1 MVVGEVST
9 FTQVLVIGGGPG
21 GYATAERAARMGRS
35 VVLVEREHLGG
46 VCLNAGCIPSKALI
60 QVANAV
66 AFPEAA
72 AAWGV
77 EADARADMER
87 VQAWMSSVVGRLR
100 ADVEGLVRR
109 AGVSVVRG
117 TARFSTARRV
127 VVATAGSSQHIE
139 FDHAVVATGSRP
151 MTLRSLAVD
160 HVRILDSTDALAL
173 RTIPRCVAVIGGGY
187 IGLELGCALQKLGSA
202 VTVVEIAGR
211 LLPAM
216 HPALGGALQQRLS
229 VRGIDV
235 LLETAALDDDGTA
248 LCVRG
253 PAGERR
259 LAVDAVIVAVGR
271 RPNTDDL
278 GLDRAGVACDAAG
291 RIAVDPSR
299 RATRT
304 VLAVGDVTDG
314 PGLAHKATAEAEVAA
329 ATAAGR
335 RAEFAPACIPE
346 VVFTDP
352 EVASAG
358 LTPDQAREAGAEAVT
373 RRLPLTASA
382 RALLHGD
389 GGGFVELVA
398 EPGGALLGA
407 HIVGPDAAELIA
419 EAALAIELGA
429 TLDDLALTIHPHPT
443 LSESLALAAAMS

>member
-9 FTQVLVIGGGPG
+9 FSEVVVIGGGPG
-21 GYATAERAARMGRS
+21 GYATAERAAAMGKS
-35 VVLVEREHLGG
+35 VVLVERERLGG

-66 AFPEAA
+66 GLPAEAV
-72 AAWGV
+72 AWGV

-87 VQAWMSSVVGRLR
+87 VQAWMASVVDRLR
-100 ADVEGLVRR
+100 GDVEGRVRR
-109 AGVSVVRG
+109 AGVSVVTG

-127 VVATAGSSQHIE
+127 VVATNGSSQHIE
-139 FDHAVVATGSRP
+139 FDHAVVASGSRP
-151 MTLRSLAVD
+151 MTLRALAVD
-160 HVRILDSTDALAL
+160 HVRILDSTDTLAL
-173 RTIPRCVAVIGGGY
+173 RAIPGRTAVIGGGY
-187 IGLELGCALQKLGSA
+187 IGLELGCALHKLGSA
-202 VTVVEIAGR
+202 VTLVEIAER

-216 HPALGGALQQRLS
+216 HPALGGTLQRRLS
-229 VRGIDV
+229 ARGIEV
-235 LLETAALDDDGTA
+235 LLSTSALDDDGRS

-253 PAGERR
+253 PDGERR
-259 LAVDAVIVAVGR
+259 LEVDAVVVAVGR
-271 RPNTDDL
+271 RPNTDEL
-278 GLDRAGVACDAAG
+278 GLERAGVACDSAG

-314 PGLAHKATAEAEVAA
+314 PGLAHKATAEAEIAA

-358 LTPDQAREAGAEAVT
+358 LTPERAREAGAEVVT

-382 RALLHGD
+382 RALLRGD
-389 GGGFVELVA
+389 GAGFVELVA

-407 HIVGPDAAELIA
+407 HIIGPDAAELIA
-419 EAALAIELGA
+419 EAALAIEMGA

-443 LSESLALAAAMS
+443 LSESLATAAMS